1 MLERGEVSL
10 GKKQTPL
17 DLRFPGLRWCR
28 HAVCF
33 SKRRLLPGAH
43 PRKPRGPCYKVVL
56 RPRPFPPTF
65 SSPPRPCGISHL
77 LLTSLIFSFPLSSS
91 TWPTI
96 ALVVQILKQQQNLP
110 MNLFP
115 SKLRSH
121 FRPVTAPLLLAL
133 LPHLLFIPRPSAA
146 QILPHLGQRTHE
158 GPNQLIQ
165 TLPLGFTSS

>member
-17 DLRFPGLRWCR
+17 DSRFPGLRWCR

-56 RPRPFPPTF
+56 CPRPFPPTF
-65 SSPPRPCGISHL
+65 SSPPRSCGISHL
-77 LLTSLIFSFPLSSS
+77 LLSYLFNLFLS
-91 TWPTI
+91 TVFFHVANTI

-121 FRPVTAPLLLAL
+121 FRPVTAPLLPAL

-146 QILPHLGQRTHE
+146 QILPHLGQRTH
-158 GPNQLIQ
+158 
-165 TLPLGFTSS
+165 S